1 MIQMSWNQKKRSN
14 KMAMLTKTMRKI
26 EEPYH
31 LTGFCS
37 TRAKI
42 FLILQD
48 RRTTTT
54 STTRGTFK
62 K

>member
-14 KMAMLTKTMRKI
+14 KMAMLTKTMRKT

-31 LTGFCS
+31 LTAFCS